1 MFINGMILP
10 LAQWARGKKKRL
22 LSVPPLCTNCNAY
35 PTAFKFIDKVN
46 MFRNAFFLQT
56 QADLLDISD
65 KKTLMSHIN
74 FQPAADTFSNKLEIS
89 DEMSYDDIYSILASK
104 LS

>member
-1 MFINGMILP
+1 
-10 LAQWARGKKKRL
+10 
-22 LSVPPLCTNCNAY
+22 
-35 PTAFKFIDKVN
+35 

-56 QADLLDISD
+56 QVDVLDISD

-74 FQPAADTFSNKLEIS
+74 FQPAADTFSNKLKIS
-89 DEMSYDDIYSILASK
+89 DKVSYKDICSILASK